1 MTVGHARLSTRSNAN
16 ASKINDK
23 NMAEKGRVI
32 FQSCIKVLV
41 EWFCKNSPGLSL
53 SLFQIARKVRIKYDR
68 ISYSLQKRETLKTF
82 YERGELI
89 FCVHHCDWWCLFKRT
104 IFFAY
109 INDLRNVKC
118 HFYSHSYLTHF
129 SPDYNTNNQKI
140 ILIQQL
146 MQFTPKNCIEIYFH
160 A

>member
-1 MTVGHARLSTRSNAN
+1 MTTFRWNIH
-16 ASKINDK
+16 
-23 NMAEKGRVI
+23 
-32 FQSCIKVLV
+32 IKVLV

-129 SPDYNTNNQKI
+129 SPDHNTNNQKI

>member
-1 MTVGHARLSTRSNAN
+1 MR
-16 ASKINDK
+16 
-23 NMAEKGRVI
+23 
-32 FQSCIKVLV
+32 KVSIIYLILWMIGFKLLNFYSYV
-41 EWFCKNSPGLSL
+41 WIIHLMSPGSILI
-53 SLFQIARKVRIKYDR
+53 LFQIARKVRIKYDR

-129 SPDYNTNNQKI
+129 SPDHNTNNQKI

-146 MQFTPKNCIEIYFH
+146 MQFTQKTVLKYIFTRNCFEPRC
-160 A
+160 